1 MILLKINKTKIK
13 RLNSIKREKVGGK
26 MAKIFKFNEDA
37 REKLKIGVDTLAN
50 TIKVTLGPKG
60 RNVVL
65 GKQYGPPLITND
77 GVSIAKEIELEDIFE
92 NMGAELIKEVA
103 IKANDVAGDGTT
115 TATVLAQAIVEEGLK
130 VVSQGAN
137 PVFIKKGIEL
147 ATIKVMELLKEKSK
161 AIENKEEI
169 IQVATISAGD
179 EIIGKLIADAIEK
192 VSETGVITVEEA
204 SSIETT
210 LDVVEGM
217 QFDKGYLSPYMATN
231 TEKMIAV
238 IENPYILITDK
249 KIKNMQDILPILEE
263 CMKGG
268 RPLLIIA
275 EEIEGEVLNTLVLNK
290 LRGTLNVVAVKPP
303 AFGDRRK
310 AILEDIA
317 ILTGGTLISNEKGM
331 NISDTI
337 SLHLGSAT
345 KVKITQDSTVIVGGL
360 GNEGL
365 VYSRLKQL
373 KTQISESTS
382 EYDTEKLQERLAKL
396 SGGVGV
402 IRVGANTETELKEKK
417 LRIEDALNAT
427 KAAISEGIVPGGGCV
442 LVDISKQL
450 KTLDLGDSKEIK
462 QGVGIIVRSLL
473 APLKQIAE
481 NAGFNGGDI
490 VQKVMDLDSEI
501 GFDALSCE
509 YVHMVEKGIIDPT
522 MVTRS
527 AIQSAASIAA
537 LILTTEVLVG
547 EVIKEEAPVMPMM

>member
-1 MILLKINKTKIK
+1 
-13 RLNSIKREKVGGK
+13 
-26 MAKIFKFNEDA
+26 MAKIFKFNEEA

-130 VVSQGAN
+130 AVSAGGN
-137 PVFIKKGIEL
+137 PIFIKKGIEL
-147 ATIKVMELLKEKSK
+147 ATNKVVELLKEKSK
-161 AIENKEEI
+161 AIKNKEEI
-169 IQVATISAGD
+169 IQVATISASD
-179 EIIGKLIADAIEK
+179 EEIGHLIANAIEK
-192 VSETGVITVEEA
+192 VTETGVITVEEA
-204 SSIETT
+204 NSVETT

-249 KIKNMQDILPILEE
+249 KISNMQEILPILEE

-275 EEIEGEVLNTLVLNK
+275 EDIEGEVLNTLVLNK
-290 LRGTLNVVAVKPP
+290 LRGTLSVVAVKPP

-310 AILEDIA
+310 AILEDMA
-317 ILTGGTLISNEKGM
+317 ILTGGTLISSEKGM
-331 NISDTI
+331 DISDTI
-337 SLHLGSAT
+337 LLHLGGAT
-345 KVKITQDSTVIVGGL
+345 KVKVTQDSTIIVGG
-360 GNEGL
+360 GGDDGL
-365 VYSRLKQL
+365 VCSRMKQL
-373 KTQISESTS
+373 KTQIKESTS
-382 EYDTEKLQERLAKL
+382 EYDIEKLEERLAKL

-402 IRVGANTETELKEKK
+402 IRVGATTETELKEKK

-427 KAAISEGIVPGGGCV
+427 KAAILEGVVPGGGAI
-442 LVDISKQL
+442 LVEISKEL
-450 KTLDLGDSKEIK
+450 KSLNLGEGQEEK
-462 QGVGIIVRSLL
+462 QGVDIIVKSLL

-481 NAGFNGGDI
+481 NAGFDGEEV
-490 VQKVMDLDSEI
+490 VQKVIELDSEM
-501 GFDALSCE
+501 GFNALTCE
-509 YVHMVEKGIIDPT
+509 YVHMIESGIIDPT

-527 AIQSAASIAA
+527 AIQNAASISA

-547 EVIKEEAPVMPMM
+547 EIMKEEVEPLMSMV

>member
-1 MILLKINKTKIK
+1 MSLGHEGRI
-13 RLNSIKREKVGGK
+13 GGK

-37 REKLKIGVDTLAN
+37 RKKLKTGVDILAD

-130 VVSQGAN
+130 VVSAGAN

-147 ATIKVMELLKEKSK
+147 ATTKVVELLKEKSK
-161 AIENKEEI
+161 TIENKEEI
-169 IQVATISAGD
+169 IQVATISAAD
-179 EIIGKLIADAIEK
+179 EVIGRLIADAIEK

-231 TEKMIAV
+231 TEKMVAV

-249 KIKNMQDILPILEE
+249 KIKNMQQILPILEE

-275 EEIEGEVLNTLVLNK
+275 EDIEAEVLNTLVLNK

-317 ILTGGTLISNEKGM
+317 ILTGGTLISDEKGM

-337 SLHLGSAT
+337 SLHLGGAA
-345 KVKITQDSTVIVGGL
+345 KVKITQDSTIIVGGL
-360 GNEGL
+360 GNDGL

-382 EYDTEKLQERLAKL
+382 EYDIEKLQERLAKL

-402 IRVGANTETELKEKK
+402 IRVGATTETELKEKK
-417 LRIEDALNAT
+417 MRIEDALNAT

-442 LVDISKQL
+442 LADISKQL
-450 KTLDLGDSKEIK
+450 KTLDLGGSKEIK
-462 QGVGIIVRSLL
+462 QGVDIIVKSLL
-473 APLKQIAE
+473 APLRQIAE
-481 NAGFNGGDI
+481 NAGFNGEEI

-501 GFDALSCE
+501 GFDALTCE
-509 YVHMVEKGIIDPT
+509 YVHMVERGIIDPT

-527 AIQSAASIAA
+527 AIQNAASISA

-547 EVIKEEAPVMPMM
+547 EIIKEEAPVMPML

>member
-1 MILLKINKTKIK
+1 MKD
-13 RLNSIKREKVGGK
+13 REKTGGK
-26 MAKIFKFNEDA
+26 MAKIFKFNDEA
-37 REKLKIGVDTLAN
+37 REKLKTGVDTLAN

-77 GVSIAKEIELEDIFE
+77 GVSIAKEIELEDVFE

-130 VVSQGAN
+130 VVSAGAN

-147 ATIKVMELLKEKSK
+147 ATSRVVELLKERSK
-161 AIENKEEI
+161 TIENKEEI

-179 EIIGKLIADAIEK
+179 EIIGRLIADAIEK

-238 IENPYILITDK
+238 IENPHILITDK
-249 KIKNMQDILPILEE
+249 KIKNMQEILPVLEE
-263 CMKGG
+263 CMKEG

-275 EEIEGEVLNTLVLNK
+275 EDIEGEVLNTLVLNK

-317 ILTGGTLISNEKGM
+317 ILTGGTLISDEKGM

-337 SLHLGSAT
+337 SLHLGGAA
-345 KVKITQDSTVIVGGL
+345 KVKITQDSTIIVGGL
-360 GNEGL
+360 GNNGL

-373 KTQISESTS
+373 KAQISESTS
-382 EYDTEKLQERLAKL
+382 EYDIEKLQERLAKL

-402 IRVGANTETELKEKK
+402 IRVGATTETELKEKK

-427 KAAISEGIVPGGGCV
+427 KAAISEGIVPGGGSV
-442 LVDISKQL
+442 LADISKQL
-450 KTLDLGDSKEIK
+450 KTLDLGESKEIK
-462 QGVGIIVRSLL
+462 QGVDIIVKSLL
-473 APLKQIAE
+473 APLRQIAE
-481 NAGFNGGDI
+481 NAGFNGEDI

-501 GFDALSCE
+501 GFDALTCE
-509 YVHMVEKGIIDPT
+509 YVHMVERGIIDPT

-527 AIQSAASIAA
+527 AIQNAASISA

-547 EVIKEEAPVMPMM
+547 EIIKEEAPVMPMM

>member
-1 MILLKINKTKIK
+1 VILLKINKTKIK

>member
-1 MILLKINKTKIK
+1 
-13 RLNSIKREKVGGK
+13 
-26 MAKIFKFNEDA
+26 MAKIFKFNEEA

-137 PVFIKKGIEL
+137 PVFIKKGIEI
-147 ATIKVMELLKEKSK
+147 ATTKVMELLKERSK

-290 LRGTLNVVAVKPP
+290 LRGTLSVIAVKPP
-303 AFGDRRK
+303 AFGERRK

-365 VYSRLKQL
+365 VQSRLKQL

-402 IRVGANTETELKEKK
+402 IRVGATTETELKEKK

-450 KTLDLGDSKEIK
+450 KILDLGDSKEIK

-481 NAGFNGGDI
+481 NAGFNGGD
-490 VQKVMDLDSEI
+490 VVKKVMNSDFEI

-509 YVHMVEKGIIDPT
+509 YVHMVERGIIDPT

-547 EVIKEEAPVMPMM
+547 EVIKEEAPIMPMM